1 MTPRRPLLDRALAA
15 LPLALLYLL
24 FCCLYF
30 WQAAQR
36 LTPTIFTDEVEFA
49 QISRSIAETG
59 DAARRGVPYTFQ
71 TLYTIVLAPVWWI
84 DDTESAYAAAKYM
97 GVLVMASAIFPA
109 YALARMVAAKP
120 WALFAAAG
128 SIAVPALSYAP
139 FLVEEPL
146 AYPMATIALYLI
158 VRFAASPGLQ
168 TLAVAAAVC
177 TAAPLVR
184 TQLAVLFVVLA
195 GVLIAVAWETTPVR
209 AWREGWTRSDWLGVV
224 ALLIGFAVVLNAGI
238 SHASESWYVTTT
250 FYKDRLFELGLWA
263 AGALAIGMGVLPFV
277 GGLAALGTRWRGDA
291 RVRAFAITASSA
303 IVAFG
308 FYAAVKAAYL
318 STTFATRVIERNLI
332 YLAPLLF
339 AGTALLL
346 DRARARPW
354 AIAGAAAFTLYLI
367 LTTPFI
373 QTYPYGDAPSLSIAA
388 LANREF
394 GWDSAA
400 VELALVLTLA
410 VGTALLLARLLLR
423 GRPLGLT
430 LGGLL
435 AALVLGWSMTAEIY
449 AAAGSNISARDY
461 HRNLPKPLNWLDQA
475 TGREPALYLG
485 QNVTDATGVYLLEFW
500 NRSLKH
506 VWSVDGTAPGPGPVL
521 TPDLARPDGTLS
533 PDPGIG
539 YVVVD
544 NGVEIVGEKVGRP
557 RGSLQLIRV
566 EAPLRVR
573 YANRGV
579 FSDGWM
585 GGRASYSQFSDPRG
599 SEGRAKVTL
608 SRTGWCGQ
616 NIPGNVVVRVGPAVV
631 GDDKQPALGTPAR
644 TVKTVI
650 NACESP
656 DPLLIPTRTP
666 FLIDV
671 RITPTF
677 SPAKLD
683 PNLGDVRELG
693 AQVAFEFV
701 PNR

>member
-1 MTPRRPLLDRALAA
+1 MTPRRPLLDRALAV

-30 WQAAQR
+30 WQASQR

-59 DAARRGVPYTFQ
+59 DAARRGVPHTFQ
-71 TLYTIVLAPVWWI
+71 TLYTILLAPVWWI
-84 DDTESAYAAAKYM
+84 DDTESAYAAAKYI
-97 GVLVMASAIFPA
+97 GVLVMASTIFPA

-128 SIAVPALSYAP
+128 SVAIPALSYAP

-146 AYPMATIALYLI
+146 AYPIATAALYLI
-158 VRFAASPGLQ
+158 ARFVSSPGVH
-168 TLAVAAAVC
+168 TLPLAAAIC
-177 TAAPLVR
+177 TAALLVR

-195 GVLIAVAWETTPVR
+195 AALAAVAWETKPVVT
-209 AWREGWTRSDWLGVV
+209 WRQGWTRSDWLG
-224 ALLIGFAVVLNAGI
+224 FVVLLVGLTVVFNAAL

-250 FYKDRLFELGLWA
+250 LYKDRLFELGLWA

-277 GGLAALGTRWRGDA
+277 GGLGALGTRWRGDA

-303 IVAFG
+303 IISFG

-332 YLAPLLF
+332 YLVPLLF
-339 AGTALLL
+339 AGTALIL

-373 QTYPYGDAPSLSIAA
+373 QTYPYGDAPGLSIAA

-394 GWDSAA
+394 HWDSAA
-400 VELALVLTLA
+400 VERALVLTLA

-423 GRPLGLT
+423 GRPIGLA
-430 LGGLL
+430 L
-435 AALVLGWSMTAEIY
+435 AGVLGAAVLAWTLTAEIY
-449 AAAGSNISARDY
+449 AAAGATISARDF
-461 HRNLPKPLNWLDQA
+461 HRNLPKPVDWLDEA
-475 TGREPALYLG
+475 TGGEPALYLG

-500 NRSLKH
+500 NRSLKQ

-521 TPDLARPDGTLS
+521 TPDLAKRDGTLS
-533 PDPGIG
+533 DDPGLE

-557 RGSLQLIRV
+557 RGSLQLFRA

-573 YANRGV
+573 FASRRV

-585 GGRASYSQFSDPRG
+585 GSRASYSHFSDPRG
-599 SEGRAKVTL
+599 SEGFAKVAL
-608 SRTGWCGQ
+608 SRTAWCGK
-616 NIPGNVVVRVGPAVV
+616 NIPGNVVVRVAPASI
-631 GDDKQPALGTPAR
+631 GKDKQPALGKPVR
-644 TVKTVI
+644 TIRTVI
-650 NACESP
+650 NACESL
-656 DPLLIPTRTP
+656 DPLLISARTP
-666 FLIDV
+666 FHIDV

-683 PNLGDVRELG
+683 PNVNEVRDLG
-693 AQVAFEFV
+693 AQVAFDFV
-701 PNR
+701 PIR